1 MLKKRL
7 IVFLVI
13 RNGLIVQSVGFK
25 KYYPIGRPE
34 FPIEFVARWDVDE
47 IVVVDISANI
57 ESRTISAELLK
68 LISEKCFVPLTVGG
82 GIKSVEDVRGLTS
95 AGADKVVINSEAV
108 KNPRIV
114 TEVARVYGS
123 QCVVISIDC
132 RLESDGTYQVY
143 IESGSKPTGLSP
155 QEWAATVEELGA
167 GEIFLNSIDRDGS
180 KLGYDLRLIKSITE
194 SVSIPVIACGG
205 VGRFSDFS
213 KAITEGNAS
222 AVAASNIFHFVEHS
236 TILAKAH
243 LLQDGIDIRID
254 SESSYLGR
262 DFDENGR
269 LVMLK
274 SERLNE
280 IFLKRGTKSIV

>member
-1 MLKKRL
+1 MLKNRL
-7 IVFLVI
+7 IVLLVI
-13 RNGLIVQSVGFK
+13 RNGLIVQSVGFN
-25 KYYPIGRPE
+25 KYLPIGRPE

-47 IVVVDISANI
+47 IVIVDISAHNQG
-57 ESRTISAELLK
+57 RTISTELLK
-68 LISEKCFVPLTVGG
+68 QISEKCFIPMTVGG
-82 GIKSVEDVRGLTS
+82 GIKSLEDVRRLTS
-95 AGADKVVINSEAV
+95 AGGDKVAINTEAM
-108 KNPRIV
+108 KNPRII
-114 TEVARVYGS
+114 TDIARIYGS
-123 QCVVISIDC
+123 QCVVVSIDC

-143 IESGSKPTGLSP
+143 INSGTNPTGYSAK
-155 QEWAATVEELGA
+155 EWAVKVEQLGA

-180 KLGYDLRLIKSITE
+180 KLGYDLELIKSVTA

-205 VGRFSDFS
+205 VGQFSDFS
-213 KAITEGNAS
+213 KAIIDGNAS

-243 LLQDGIDIRID
+243 LLRDGVDIRID
-254 SESSYLGR
+254 SESSYLDR

-280 IFLKRGTKSIV
+280 IVFKRGVKSLA